1 MKSEIFK
8 HRFIVPAS
16 AIDDLNHVNSV
27 IYLHWCLEAAE
38 AHWIS
43 KTSEKQREQYV
54 WVVLNHFISYKNP
67 SFLGE
72 ELETQT
78 WIDNYQGAKSER
90 HYKIIRSSD
99 KKIIVEAT
107 TLWCFLNAKTFH
119 PTKIT
124 EEISNLFMQI

>member
-8 HRFIVPAS
+8 DRFIVPAS
-16 AIDDLNHVNSV
+16 AIDGLNHVNNV
-27 IYLHWCLEAAE
+27 TYLQWCLDAAE

-43 KTSEKQREQYV
+43 KTSEEQRVQNV

-67 SFLGE
+67 SFLDE

-78 WIDNYQGAKSER
+78 WIEKYEGVKSER
-90 HYKIIRSSD
+90 HYKIVRLLD
-99 KKIIVEAT
+99 GKTIVEAT
-107 TLWCFLNAKTFH
+107 TLWCFLDAKTFR

-124 EEISNLFMQI
+124 EEISNLFI

>member
-16 AIDDLNHVNSV
+16 AIDGLNHVNSL
-27 IYLHWCLEAAE
+27 IYLQWCLDAAE
-38 AHWIS
+38 AQWVS
-43 KTSEKQREQYV
+43 KTSEKQRKENV

-72 ELETQT
+72 ALETQT
-78 WIDNYQGAKSER
+78 WIESYEGVRSER
-90 HYKIIRSSD
+90 LYKIIRSSD
-99 KKIIVEAT
+99 GKTIVEAKT
-107 TLWCFLNAKTFH
+107 TWCFLDAKTFR

-124 EEISNLFMQI
+124 EEISNLFL

>member
-1 MKSEIFK
+1 MKPFIFK
-8 HRFIVPAS
+8 QKFTVPES
-16 AIDDLNHVNSV
+16 AIDGLNHVNNV
-27 IYLHWCLEAAE
+27 TYLQWCLDAAE

-54 WVVLNHFISYKNP
+54 WVVLNHSISYKNP

-78 WIDNYQGAKSER
+78 WIDSYDGVKSER
-90 HYKIIRSSD
+90 HYKIIRPLD
-99 KKIIVEAT
+99 GKTIVEAT
-107 TLWCFLNAKTFH
+107 TLWCFLDAKNFR

-124 EEISNLFMQI
+124 EEISNLFI

>member
-1 MKSEIFK
+1 LKSEIFK

-16 AIDDLNHVNSV
+16 AIDGLNHVNN
-27 IYLHWCLEAAE
+27 ITYLQWCLDAAE

-43 KTSEKQREQYV
+43 KTSEAQRKQNV

-78 WIDNYQGAKSER
+78 WIDNYECVKSER
-90 HYKIIRSSD
+90 HYKIIRPAD
-99 KKIIVEAT
+99 GKTIVEAT
-107 TLWCFLNAKTFH
+107 TLWCFLDAKTFR

-124 EEISNLFMQI
+124 EEIARLFQ

>member
-8 HRFIVPAS
+8 QRFIVPSS
-16 AIDDLNHVNSV
+16 AIDGLNHVNNV
-27 IYLHWCLEAAE
+27 TYLQWCLDAAE

-43 KTSEKQREQYV
+43 KTSEEQRQKNV

-78 WIDNYQGAKSER
+78 WIDNYDGVKSER
-90 HYKIIRSSD
+90 HYKIIRPSD
-99 KKIIVEAT
+99 GKIIVEAT
-107 TLWCFLNAKTFH
+107 TLWCFLDAETFR
-119 PTKIT
+119 PTKIP
-124 EEISNLFMQI
+124 EETGKLFQ

>member
-1 MKSEIFK
+1 LKPEIFK

-16 AIDDLNHVNSV
+16 AIDGLNHVNNV
-27 IYLHWCLEAAE
+27 TYLQWCLDAAE

-43 KTSEKQREQYV
+43 KTSEEQRKENV

-78 WIDNYQGAKSER
+78 WIDNYDGVKSER
-90 HYKIIRSSD
+90 RYKIIRPAD
-99 KKIIVEAT
+99 GKTIIEAN
-107 TLWCFLNAKTFH
+107 TLWCFLDAKTFR

-124 EEISNLFMQI
+124 EEIGSLFQ

>member
-1 MKSEIFK
+1 M
-8 HRFIVPAS
+8 VPAS
-16 AIDDLNHVNSV
+16 AIDNLNHVNNV
-27 IYLHWCLEAAE
+27 AYLQWCLEAAE

-43 KTSEKQREQYV
+43 KTTETQREQNV

-78 WIDNYQGAKSER
+78 WIDNYDGVKSER
-90 HYKIIRSSD
+90 HYKIIRPSD
-99 KKIIVEAT
+99 NKIIVEAK
-107 TLWCFLNAKTFH
+107 TLWCFLDANTFR

-124 EEISNLFMQI
+124 EEIGTLFQ

>member
-1 MKSEIFK
+1 MPK
-8 HRFIVPAS
+8 S
-16 AIDDLNHVNSV
+16 AIDALEHVNNV
-27 IYLHWCLEAAE
+27 TYLQWCLDAAE

-43 KTSEKQREQYV
+43 KTDAHLREQYV

-78 WIDNYQGAKSER
+78 WIENYQGVKCER
-90 HYKIIRSSD
+90 HYKIIRPKD
-99 KKIIVEAT
+99 GKTIIEAQ
-107 TLWCFLNAKTFH
+107 TLWCLLDAKTFR

-124 EEISNLFMQI
+124 EEIAALFL

>member
-1 MKSEIFK
+1 MKPFVFK
-8 HRFIVPAS
+8 QKLTVPAS
-16 AIDDLNHVNSV
+16 AIDGLNHVNNV
-27 IYLHWCLEAAE
+27 TYLQWCLDAAE

-43 KTSEKQREQYV
+43 KTSEQQRQQFV

-78 WIDNYQGAKSER
+78 WIDNYDGVKSER
-90 HYKIIRSSD
+90 HYKIIRIKD
-99 KKIIVEAT
+99 GKTIVEAQT
-107 TLWCFLNAKTFH
+107 VWCLLDAKTFR

-124 EEISNLFMQI
+124 EEIAALFL

>member
-16 AIDDLNHVNSV
+16 AIDGLNHVNNV
-27 IYLHWCLEAAE
+27 TYLQWCLDAAE

-43 KTSEKQREQYV
+43 KTSETQREKNV

-78 WIDNYQGAKSER
+78 WIDNYEGVKSER
-90 HYKIIRSSD
+90 HYKIIRLSD
-99 KKIIVEAT
+99 GKTIVEAT
-107 TLWCFLNAKTFH
+107 TLWCFLDAKTFR

-124 EEISNLFMQI
+124 EGISNLFI

>member
-16 AIDDLNHVNSV
+16 AIDGLNHVNNV
-27 IYLHWCLEAAE
+27 TYLQWCLDAAE

-43 KTSEKQREQYV
+43 KTSEAQREQNV

-78 WIDNYQGAKSER
+78 WIDNYEGVKSER
-90 HYKIIRSSD
+90 HYKIIRPTD
-99 KKIIVEAT
+99 GKTIVEAT
-107 TLWCFLNAKTFH
+107 TLWCFLDAKTFR

-124 EEISNLFMQI
+124 EEIARLFQ